1 MSELKHEDKLQRI
14 IELERELGEIQ
25 DVDVLLER
33 ILTETRRI
41 VNADAGSIYVVEGD
55 KLKIKYGQNDTHL
68 KELAPGE
75 KLPYTSFSFPI
86 NEKQI
91 CGYVALSGKPLNI
104 KDCYKIPESKPY
116 KFNKNTDIT
125 TDYRTKSMYTIP
137 LKMANGN
144 LLGILQIINAKDE
157 DGNIINFDDQAEMFI
172 AHFATA
178 AVQALQHAYLTANM
192 VKRMLKMSEFRD
204 PKETYPHIERVSSYS
219 LEIYDRWAFNHNVPE
234 AEMLIAHFASSA
246 VQALQHAYLTANM
259 VKRMLKMAEFRDP
272 KETYPHIERVSAY
285 SLEIYDRWAFN
296 HNIPE
301 AEIHRYRDN
310 LKIAAKFHDVGKV
323 GISDVIL
330 KKAFPRFTDEERNI
344 MKGHTCI
351 GAQLFEPPESLLDVM
366 SQEVALHHHDRW
378 DGGASGYP
386 GKISLSDFS
395 VKDGIVPITEPLSGK
410 DIPLSARIVAVADVF
425 DALSH
430 KRCYK
435 EAWTIEDAF
444 SEIMNNSGTQFDPEV
459 VLAFM
464 QVKDRICSIQ
474 MAYPDDPED

>member
-1 MSELKHEDKLQRI
+1 MSENNNNEDKLQRI
-14 IELERELGEIQ
+14 IEIERELGEIQ

-104 KDCYKIPESKPY
+104 KDCYKISESKPY

-125 TDYRTKSMYTIP
+125 TDYRTKSMYTLP

-157 DGNIINFDDQAEMFI
+157 DGNIIAFNDEAEMLI

-192 VKRMLKMSEFRD
+192 VKRMLRMSEFRD
-204 PKETYPHIERVSSYS
+204 PKETYPHIERVSS
-219 LEIYDRWAFNHNVPE
+219 
-234 AEMLIAHFASSA
+234 
-246 VQALQHAYLTANM
+246 
-259 VKRMLKMAEFRDP
+259 
-272 KETYPHIERVSAY
+272 Y

-386 GKISLSDFS
+386 GKVSLSDFS
-395 VKDGIVPITEPLSGK
+395 VKDGIVPISEPLSGK

-444 SEIMNNSGTQFDPEV
+444 TEILNNSGTQFDPEV

-474 MAYPDDPED
+474 MAYPDEPEDA

>member
-1 MSELKHEDKLQRI
+1 MSENNNNEDKLQRI
-14 IELERELGEIQ
+14 IEIERELGEIQ

-33 ILTETRRI
+33 ILTETRKI

-116 KFNKNTDIT
+116 KFNKNTDLT

-157 DGNIINFDDQAEMFI
+157 DGKIINFDDQAEMFI

-234 AEMLIAHFASSA
+234 AE
-246 VQALQHAYLTANM
+246 
-259 VKRMLKMAEFRDP
+259 
-272 KETYPHIERVSAY
+272 
-285 SLEIYDRWAFN
+285 
-296 HNIPE
+296 
-301 AEIHRYRDN
+301 IHRYRDN

-351 GAQLFEPPESLLDVM
+351 GAQLFEPPESELDTIC
-366 SQEVALHHHDRW
+366 QGIALHHHDRW
-378 DGGASGYP
+378 DGGDSGYP
-386 GKISLSDFS
+386 GKIKLSDFDIR
-395 VKDGIVPITEPLSGK
+395 DGQVPKTEPLSGE
-410 DIPLSARIVAVADVF
+410 DIPLAARIVAVADVF

-435 EAWTIEDAF
+435 DSWSLEDSFKEIEKC
-444 SEIMNNSGTQFDPEV
+444 SGSHFDPAV
-459 VLAFM
+459 VEAFM
-464 QVKDRICSIQ
+464 QIKDRICSILD
-474 MAYPDDPED
+474 AIPDA

>member
-1 MSELKHEDKLQRI
+1 MSEIDHEDRLQRI
-14 IELERELGEIQ
+14 IEIERELGEIQ

-104 KDCYKIPESKPY
+104 KDCYRISESKPY
-116 KFNKNTDIT
+116 SFNKNTDIT

-144 LLGILQIINAKDE
+144 LLGILQIINAKDD
-157 DGNIINFDDQAEMFI
+157 DGNI
-172 AHFATA
+172 
-178 AVQALQHAYLTANM
+178 V
-192 VKRMLKMSEFRD
+192 
-204 PKETYPHIERVSSYS
+204 
-219 LEIYDRWAFNHNVPE
+219 AFNE
-234 AEMLIAHFASSA
+234 DAEMLIAHFATAA

-272 KETYPHIERVSAY
+272 KETYPHIERVSSY

-296 HNIPE
+296 HNVPE

-351 GAQLFEPPESLLDVM
+351 GAQLFEPPESLLDIM

-395 VKDGIVPITEPLSGK
+395 VKDGIVPLTEPLSGK

-444 SEIMNNSGTQFDPEV
+444 SEILNNSGTQFDPEV

-474 MAYPDDPED
+474 MAYPDEPED

>member
-1 MSELKHEDKLQRI
+1 MNEIDHEDRLQRI
-14 IELERELGEIQ
+14 IEIERELGEIQ

-91 CGYVALSGKPLNI
+91 CGYVAISGKPLNI
-104 KDCYKIPESKPY
+104 KDCYKIAESKPY
-116 KFNKNTDIT
+116 KFNKNSDVT

-144 LLGILQIINAKDE
+144 LLGILQIINAKDD
-157 DGNIINFDDQAEMFI
+157 DGNIISFDEDAEMLI
-172 AHFATA
+172 AHFAQS

-204 PKETYPHIERVSSYS
+204 PKETYPHIERVSS
-219 LEIYDRWAFNHNVPE
+219 
-234 AEMLIAHFASSA
+234 
-246 VQALQHAYLTANM
+246 
-259 VKRMLKMAEFRDP
+259 
-272 KETYPHIERVSAY
+272 Y

-378 DGGASGYP
+378 DGGSSGYP
-386 GKISLSDFS
+386 GRVSLSDFS
-395 VKDGIVPITEPLSGK
+395 VKDGIVPISEPLSGK

-444 SEIMNNSGTQFDPEV
+444 TEILNNSGTQFDPEV
-459 VLAFM
+459 VMAFM

-474 MAYPDDPED
+474 MAYPDEPED

>member
-1 MSELKHEDKLQRI
+1 MSEINHEDRLQHI
-14 IELERELGEIQ
+14 IEIERELGEIQ

-91 CGYVALSGKPLNI
+91 CGYVALSGVPLNI
-104 KDCYKIPESKPY
+104 KDCYQIPETKPY
-116 KFNKNTDIT
+116 KFNKNSDFT
-125 TDYRTKSMYTIP
+125 TDYRTKSMYTLP
-137 LKMANGN
+137 LKMANGK
-144 LLGILQIINAKDE
+144 LLGVLQIINAKDK
-157 DGNIINFDDQAEMFI
+157 DGNVIDFDED
-172 AHFATA
+172 
-178 AVQALQHAYLTANM
+178 
-192 VKRMLKMSEFRD
+192 
-204 PKETYPHIERVSSYS
+204 
-219 LEIYDRWAFNHNVPE
+219 

-259 VKRMLKMAEFRDP
+259 VKRMLKMSEFRDP

-378 DGGASGYP
+378 DGGTAGYP

-395 VKDGIVPITEPLSGK
+395 IRDGVVPVTEPLSGK

-435 EAWTIEDAF
+435 EAWSIEDAF
-444 SEIMNNSGTQFDPEV
+444 SEILDNSGTQFDPEV

-474 MAYPDDPED
+474 MAYPDEPED

>member
-1 MSELKHEDKLQRI
+1 MAKVNRNDDKLQKI
-14 IELERELGEIQ
+14 IEIERQLGEIQ

-33 ILTETRRI
+33 ILTETRHI

-68 KELAPGE
+68 KELAPGD
-75 KLPYTSFSFPI
+75 KLPYTCFSFPI

-91 CGYVALSGKPLNI
+91 CGYVALTGQPLNI
-104 KDCYKIPESKPY
+104 PDCYALPEDTVY
-116 KFNKNTDIT
+116 KFNRNTDLT
-125 TDYRTKSMYTIP
+125 TDYHTKSMYTLP
-137 LKMANGN
+137 LKMANGK
-144 LLGILQIINAKDE
+144 LLGVLQIINVKDE
-157 DGNIINFDDQAEMFI
+157 DGRVIAFDE
-172 AHFATA
+172 
-178 AVQALQHAYLTANM
+178 
-192 VKRMLKMSEFRD
+192 
-204 PKETYPHIERVSSYS
+204 
-219 LEIYDRWAFNHNVPE
+219 E
-234 AEMLIAHFASSA
+234 AELLITHFASSA
-246 VQALQHAYLTANM
+246 VQALQHAYLTSNM

-272 KETYPHIERVSAY
+272 KETYPHVERVSSY

-301 AEIHRYRDN
+301 EEIHSYRDN

-330 KKAFPRFTDEERNI
+330 KKTFPRFTDEERSI
-344 MKGHTCI
+344 MKGHTVI
-351 GAQLFEPPESLLDVM
+351 GAQLFDPPESPLDRM
-366 SQEVALHHHDRW
+366 SMEIALHHHDRW
-378 DGGASGYP
+378 DGGPSGYP
-386 GKISLSDFS
+386 GDIKLNQFDIKEGVL
-395 VKDGIVPITEPLSGK
+395 PICPPLTGK

-435 EAWTIEDAF
+435 EAWSIEDAF
-444 SEIMNNSGTQFDPEV
+444 AEIQNSSGTHFDPEV
-459 VLAFM
+459 VLAFI

>member
-1 MSELKHEDKLQRI
+1 MSEINHEDRLQHI
-14 IELERELGEIQ
+14 IEIERELGEIQ

-91 CGYVALSGKPLNI
+91 CGYVALSGSPLNI
-104 KDCYKIPESKPY
+104 KDCYQIPESKPY
-116 KFNKNTDIT
+116 KFNKNSDFT
-125 TDYRTKSMYTIP
+125 TDYRTKSMYTLP
-137 LKMANGN
+137 LKMANGK
-144 LLGILQIINAKDE
+144 LLGVLQIINAKDD
-157 DGNIINFDDQAEMFI
+157 DGNVIDFDED
-172 AHFATA
+172 
-178 AVQALQHAYLTANM
+178 
-192 VKRMLKMSEFRD
+192 
-204 PKETYPHIERVSSYS
+204 
-219 LEIYDRWAFNHNVPE
+219 

-259 VKRMLKMAEFRDP
+259 VKRMLKMSEFRDP

-378 DGGASGYP
+378 DGGTTGYP

-395 VKDGIVPITEPLSGK
+395 IRDGVVPVTEPLSGK

-435 EAWTIEDAF
+435 EAWSIEDAF
-444 SEIMNNSGTQFDPEV
+444 SEILDNSGTQFDPEV

-474 MAYPDDPED
+474 MAYPDEPED